1 MLFCRPLSSE
11 VLEKDVLL
19 QDKKNCK
26 KIGRIGIG
34 AKALYLNSY
43 LFERD
48 LYIPIQMVRRVF
60 KRVAM
65 SKGGYSGKGVFASM
79 AYLVVEYDGNK
90 EIQLRVKH
98 EHQVDRMLEEV
109 KKRFPNIPLISVKA
123 EERLKVAAEEEEKR
137 YKKNLSPQAEE
148 SIKILRDLEERLEKN
163 KKLYENLAKTAKTKR
178 MASGT
183 KPYYKYIKYL
193 MLFGCLAGIG
203 LGVLTYN
210 LNFGVETSFVFFAFS
225 AIFIFVASQV
235 NRTGNFNKEE
245 ADREFEEAVLLMD
258 KYMESTG
265 LKAEGIPASY
275 FHPYTLRRMVRII
288 REGRAEEVKASL
300 LVLKDDLKGINNT
313 VAVSEKEYEEIV
325 TIKPMFLCMD
335 YR

>member
-11 VLEKDVLL
+11 TLEKEVLL
-19 QDKKNCK
+19 QDKKGCK
-26 KIGRIGIG
+26 KIGRVGIG
-34 AKALYLNSY
+34 NKAIYLNSY
-43 LFERD
+43 FLERD

-90 EIQLRVKH
+90 EHQIRVKH
-98 EHQVDRMLEEV
+98 EHQVDRMLDEIH
-109 KKRFPNIPLISVKA
+109 KRFPNIPLVSLKA
-123 EERLKVAAEEEEKR
+123 EERLEAAAREEEKR
-137 YKKNLSPQAEE
+137 YKKDLSDPAKEGIQTLE
-148 SIKILRDLEERLEKN
+148 SLGEKLQKN
-163 KKLYENLAKTAKTKR
+163 PKLYEGLARTAKTKR

-203 LGVLTYN
+203 LGILTYN
-210 LNFGVETSFVFFAFS
+210 LNFGMETSFVFFAFS

-235 NRTGNFNKEE
+235 NRTGSFNKEE
-245 ADREFEEAVLLMD
+245 ADREFEEAVALMNQ
-258 KYMESTG
+258 YMTTTG
-265 LKAEGIPASY
+265 IETCGIPASY
-275 FHPYTLRRMVRII
+275 FHPHTLTRMIRII
-288 REGRAEEVKASL
+288 REGRAEGVEEAFG
-300 LVLKDDLKGINNT
+300 VLKDDLKGINNT

-335 YR
+335 YK